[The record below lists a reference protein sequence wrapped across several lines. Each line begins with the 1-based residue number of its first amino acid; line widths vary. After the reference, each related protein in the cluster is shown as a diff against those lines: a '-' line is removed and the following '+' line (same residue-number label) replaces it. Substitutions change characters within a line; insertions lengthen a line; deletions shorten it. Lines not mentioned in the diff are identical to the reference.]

1 MDGLFD
7 THEQQYFF
15 LAFLYLSCS
24 GKLLAVEVSTIPH
37 EDALLAF
44 LADNIERS

>member
-7 THEQQYFF
+7 THEEQYFF
-15 LAFLYLSCS
+15 LAFLYPSCS
-24 GKLLAVEVSTIPH
+24 GKLLAVEVSLRPH

-44 LADNIERS
+44 